1 MSSSSVSAPVISEQ
15 VEESVGDSV
24 SHDIDLVSVVSV
36 VCCTELLVAFD
47 NNM

>member
-24 SHDIDLVSVVSV
+24 SLDIDLVSVVW
-36 VCCTELLVAFD
+36 CTELLVAFN